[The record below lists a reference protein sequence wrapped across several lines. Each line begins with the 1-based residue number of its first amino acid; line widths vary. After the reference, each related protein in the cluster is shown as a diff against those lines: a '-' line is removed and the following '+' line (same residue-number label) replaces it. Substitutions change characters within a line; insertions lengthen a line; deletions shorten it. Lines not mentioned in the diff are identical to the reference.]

1 EQLAVDLEG
10 HAHRAYRVF
19 RSVHLVCQSAAVLVE
34 DGGVYRR
41 DDGVVEMI
49 LRINHLCG
57 SSGNS
62 ARPCASPWGRCW
74 TDRQLRK
81 TALCG
86 YSGEVDHV
94 PSCGNPQQRF

>member
-1 EQLAVDLEG
+1 MGRARIEFVSSRVGCNHSLQAIEQLAVDLEG

-62 ARPCASPWGRCW
+62 ARPCASP
-74 TDRQLRK
+74 
-81 TALCG
+81 
-86 YSGEVDHV
+86 
-94 PSCGNPQQRF
+94 